1 MPVIC
6 SISATVELFQSEII
20 NRIFAVR
27 YPVLSICPH
36 AKGKWRKSI
45 YGTLTSVSPMRKGRK
60 QNYFEGTVSNGTS
73 KLRLVGFVPKVQ
85 RELNDIFSNREPI
98 EIENCQ
104 IKNSFRGDAMEILLK
119 SDTMV
124 HVTTRDMIPP
134 PDVDFEECLGRNDA
148 FIKSAK
154 KKYEFARV
162 SIQAKTIRVGELETV
177 RTGKQKQD
185 VVIADPTDTITV
197 TLWEENVGRL
207 EVGKSY
213 HLGNFIVREWG
224 GTKYLA
230 MYAESTIELV
240 NDNYA
245 ERCKHLSE

>member
-1 MPVIC
+1 MSGQERCI
-6 SISATVELFQSEII
+6 
-20 NRIFAVR
+20 
-27 YPVLSICPH
+27 H
-36 AKGKWRKSI
+36 KK
-45 YGTLTSVSPMRKGRK
+45 
-60 QNYFEGTVSNGTS
+60 
-73 KLRLVGFVPKVQ
+73 
-85 RELNDIFSNREPI
+85 
-98 EIENCQ
+98 CQ
-104 IKNSFRGDAMEILLK
+104 KKN
-119 SDTMV
+119 
-124 HVTTRDMIPP
+124 
-134 PDVDFEECLGRNDA
+134 
-148 FIKSAK
+148 
-154 KKYEFARV
+154 EFTQV
-162 SIQAKTIRVGELETV
+162 SIQARTIRVGELETV